1 MRVVSFFLI
10 RMKSWEKMPQTELWK
25 VLNLQY
31 LSTGHEISPLNLSN
45 EYVRFQIACYDL
57 AI

>member
-1 MRVVSFFLI
+1 MRVVFFFLI
-10 RMKSWEKMPQTELWK
+10 RMKSWEKMLQTELWK

-31 LSTGHEISPLNLSN
+31 LGTGREISPLNLSN
-45 EYVRFQIACYDL
+45 GYVRFQIACYDL

>member
-1 MRVVSFFLI
+1 
-10 RMKSWEKMPQTELWK
+10 MKSWEKMLQTELWK

-31 LSTGHEISPLNLSN
+31 LGTGREISPLNLSN
-45 EYVRFQIACYDL
+45 GYVRFQIACYDL